1 MLFLFVLCCDLW
13 RKYLLMLRT
22 CADSC
27 LSQRVFCMMF
37 CFDGN
42 SFTPLMIKKKMHLH
56 LNLGWATLWYVT
68 SPCAIWY
75 KSCLALQGLLESH
88 CGLCRIVLDSLCTV
102 KLTPSNICNGWELI
116 RIDGNWSDLIN
127 IDAILDPVYQS
138 NSLSILLSLLSSA
151 KGSLH
156 RFLVST
162 HVCDRC
168 TVAFLTMAYL
178 KEVNRVELCCLFQF
192 CFQKDQLPIISKTFL
207 SLFCDKRNWFGQS
220 RTVQYN
226 SSRLEHQ
233 SPGSTWW
240 WVLNSHASRAHIH
253 EIFKHLVLPPC
264 YPPLFATHTDGGI
277 PLVAFPLR
285 TS

>member
-1 MLFLFVLCCDLW
+1 
-13 RKYLLMLRT
+13 
-22 CADSC
+22 
-27 LSQRVFCMMF
+27 MMF

-138 NSLSILLSLLSSA
+138 NSLSVLLSLLSSA

-168 TVAFLTMAYL
+168 SLSYYG
-178 KEVNRVELCCLFQF
+178 LFERGKP
-192 CFQKDQLPIISKTFL
+192 C
-207 SLFCDKRNWFGQS
+207 
-220 RTVQYN
+220 RTVL
-226 SSRLEHQ
+226 SIS
-233 SPGSTWW
+233 
-240 WVLNSHASRAHIH
+240 VLLSERPVAHNL
-253 EIFKHLVLPPC
+253 KN
-264 YPPLFATHTDGGI
+264 I
-277 PLVAFPLR
+277 PQPILR
-285 TS
+285 